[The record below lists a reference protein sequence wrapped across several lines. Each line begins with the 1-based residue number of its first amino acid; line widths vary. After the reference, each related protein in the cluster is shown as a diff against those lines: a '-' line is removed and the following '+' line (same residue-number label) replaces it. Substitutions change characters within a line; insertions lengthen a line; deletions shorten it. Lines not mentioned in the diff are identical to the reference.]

1 MHGGRR
7 QSIAASPDP
16 RPVNK
21 SSLQEHDQADWVAEA
36 ERGAFP
42 VVQQS
47 ISFGDSSDK
56 VAAAAAAAQRA
67 MQEQELAELVSLGFD
82 EADAKV
88 RFGFAALQSTPRP

>member
-1 MHGGRR
+1 MAAGRALQRRLIHGLLT
-7 QSIAASPDP
+7 
-16 RPVNK
+16 
-21 SSLQEHDQADWVAEA
+21 SSSFRERDQAGCLAEA
-36 ERGAFP
+36 ERGASP

-88 RFGFAALQSTPRP
+88 ELTP